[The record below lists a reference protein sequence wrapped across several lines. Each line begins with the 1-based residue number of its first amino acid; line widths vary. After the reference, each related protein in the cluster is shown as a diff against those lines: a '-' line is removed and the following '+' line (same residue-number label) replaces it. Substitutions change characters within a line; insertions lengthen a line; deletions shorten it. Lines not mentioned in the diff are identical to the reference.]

1 MMKQEF
7 PMTMHRILFVFLLSL
22 AGAGQALAESALLAD
37 KSVIRFISV
46 KNASVAEVHH
56 FTSLSG
62 TIDGGRVEVV
72 IPLVDVETL
81 IPIRNER
88 MRKMLFETEVF
99 PKASLTGRIDMDA
112 VMALDSG
119 EYTDMKV
126 DLNLDLHGHRQ
137 PVTATVSVARLG
149 DEIHVNTEQPIVL
162 NAGDFELSEGIER
175 LREVAGL
182 KNIATQVPVTATLV
196 FSR

>member
-1 MMKQEF
+1 
-7 PMTMHRILFVFLLSL
+7 MTMNRMLFIFLLAL
-22 AGAGQALAESALLAD
+22 GASGQVVAESALLAD

-56 FTSLSG
+56 FKSLTG
-62 TIDGGRVEVV
+62 TIDGGRVEVL

-88 MRKMLFETEVF
+88 MKKMLFETEAF
-99 PKASLTGRIDMDA
+99 PKATLTGNVDMKA
-112 VMALDSG
+112 LMALANG
-119 EYTDMKV
+119 EYTTMQV
-126 DLNLDLHGHRQ
+126 DLSLDLHGFRQ
-137 PVTATVSVARLG
+137 PVSATVSVARLG

-162 NAGDFELSEGIER
+162 NAADFELTAGIER

>member
-1 MMKQEF
+1 
-7 PMTMHRILFVFLLSL
+7 MTMNRMLFIFLLAL
-22 AGAGQALAESALLAD
+22 GASGQVAAESALLAD

-56 FTSLSG
+56 FKSLTG
-62 TIDGGRVEVV
+62 TIDGGRVEVL

-88 MRKMLFETEVF
+88 MKKMLFETEAF
-99 PKASLTGRIDMDA
+99 PKATLTGNVDMKA
-112 VMALDSG
+112 LMALANG
-119 EYTDMKV
+119 EYTTMQV
-126 DLNLDLHGHRQ
+126 DLSLDLHGFRQ
-137 PVTATVSVARLG
+137 PVSATVSVARLG

-162 NAGDFELSEGIER
+162 NAADFELTAGIER